1 MKHRERQ
8 RELFRSFVVEVLL
21 PRRRHVMSALAFLLV
36 TSVVLLVMDARLPFP
51 SPAER
56 ILYDPTDWSLL
67 FRHPAPPP
75 PRLATTTVPAL
86 SVGGFSTL
94 QPVVTF
100 LLYKAKPGDTMSSI
114 AAKLKLNV
122 DSISSLNRVDGR
134 GVHNLTVGEMLKIPS
149 QDGIYMLAA
158 DDFDSQCKKYSVAA
172 EDVLAANALSRED
185 LKTGMQLFFPGV
197 QHVGYAYA
205 LSTGVAVSLPLHG
218 WESSNFGVREDPF
231 TGAYARH
238 SGVDIAAP
246 MGSAIRSATDG
257 VVSAAGW
264 DNMLGNY
271 VSVSAPMGYSYIYGH
286 MSKILVA
293 PGARIATGR
302 VIGLVGETGYATGP
316 HLHFEV
322 RKNGVPQNPKYYL
335 PGIR

>member
-8 RELFRSFVVEVLL
+8 RELFRSIVLDVLL
-21 PRRRHVMSALAFLLV
+21 PLRRHVASAAAFLLV
-36 TSVVLLVMDARLPFP
+36 TAVVLLVMDARIPFP

-56 ILYDPTDWSLL
+56 ILYDPTDWSML
-67 FRHPAPPP
+67 FRHSASQP

-86 SVGGFSTL
+86 SVGGFSTV
-94 QPVVTF
+94 QPPVTF

-122 DSISSLNRVDGR
+122 DTISSLNRVDGR

-149 QDGIYMLAA
+149 QDGVFMLVS
-158 DDFDSQCKKYSVAA
+158 DDFDGQCKKNSVAA
-172 EDVLAANALSRED
+172 EDVLAANSLTRAQLQS
-185 LKTGMQLFFPGV
+185 GMQLFFPGV

-218 WESSNFGVREDPF
+218 WESSTFGVREDPF
-231 TGAYARH
+231 TGAMARH
-238 SGVDIAAP
+238 TGVDIAAP

-257 VVSAAGW
+257 VVAAAGW

-271 VSVSAPMGYSYIYGH
+271 VSVGAPMGYSYIYGH
-286 MSKILVA
+286 MSKILVSS
-293 PGARIATGR
+293 GTRVATGR
-302 VIGLVGETGYATGP
+302 LLGLVGDTGYATGP